1 MTEPKTAT
9 AKPRVVVVG
18 AGFGGLALAKG
29 LADAPL
35 DLTLIDRRNHHL
47 FQPLLYQVATAGL
60 APAQIASPIRSVV
73 RGQANTRVILGEVA
87 GIDRARR
94 LVRLSDRV
102 IPYDIL
108 VLATGATHAYFG
120 HDDWEAFAPGLKTLE
135 DAIDVRRRVLLA
147 FERAELTD
155 DPAERE
161 RLLTFVIIGA
171 GPTGVELA
179 GAIAELARR
188 AISCDFRVIQG
199 IRAKV
204 WLVEAGPRVLP
215 AFPPHLS
222 AYAARALEKLGVTVA
237 TGRAVTACDALGVE
251 LDGSSRIEAR
261 TLVWAAGVHASPAG
275 AWLEAERDR
284 AGRTVVGPDLSVA
297 GDPDVFVI
305 GDAAHAEIAGKP
317 LPGVAP
323 VAKQQGEYLARLIK
337 ARLAA
342 RPAPGPFRYKDYGS
356 LATVGRQAAVVAI
369 GRASLKG
376 FIAWLFWGAAHVYF
390 LIGFRNRVA
399 VTLDWLWAYIT
410 FDRGSR
416 LITGDVMP
424 KAPEPQPA
432 PRAPASRPLEPVH

>member
-1 MTEPKTAT
+1 MTQPQTAP
-9 AKPRVVVVG
+9 ARPRVVIVG

-29 LADAPL
+29 LADAPC
-35 DLTLIDRRNHHL
+35 DVTLIDRRNHHL

-60 APAQIASPIRSVV
+60 APTQIASPIRSVV

-87 GIDRARR
+87 GVDRARR
-94 LVRLSDRV
+94 QVKLSDRV

-155 DPAERE
+155 DAAERE

-199 IRAKV
+199 AMARV
-204 WLVEAGPRVLP
+204 YLVEAGPRVLT

-251 LDGSSRIEAR
+251 LDGKSRIEAR
-261 TLVWAAGVHASPAG
+261 TLVWAAGVRASPA
-275 AWLEAERDR
+275 ATWLEAERDR
-284 AGRTVVGPDLSVA
+284 AGRAMVGADLSVA
-297 GDPDVFVI
+297 GAPDIFVI
-305 GDAAHAEIAGKP
+305 GDAAHAQADGKP

-337 ARLAA
+337 ARLAD
-342 RPAPGPFRYKDYGS
+342 RPAPGPFRYKDYGN

-369 GRASLKG
+369 GKASLKG

-390 LIGFRNRVA
+390 LIGFRNRIA

-416 LITGDVMP
+416 LITGDIMP
-424 KAPEPQPA
+424 KTPEPA
-432 PRAPASRPLEPVH
+432 PRAAARRPLEPVH